1 MRIGSPSLWIS
12 ALLLAVTAN
21 PARAELREYSFD
33 PAHTT
38 VLFLVDHFGFS
49 SVVGRFGEVEGTLR
63 YDPEQ
68 LDASS
73 VEVVVKTASIDTANA
88 DRDEH
93 LRSPD
98 FFNAAEFPTMEFR
111 SEGVEKTGDQSAQ
124 VRGSLTLLGTTLPLS
139 LHVTFNKTGPHPRP
153 DKAGVTVAGFS
164 ARAALRRSEFGMTG
178 FLPNLGDEV
187 EIWLEIEALHEGE

>member
-1 MRIGSPSLWIS
+1 MRIASLSLWIS
-12 ALLLAVTAN
+12 AFAFATAAV

-33 PAHTT
+33 PAHTS

-49 SVVGRFGEVEGTLR
+49 RVVGRFGDVQGTLR

-68 LDASS
+68 VEASS
-73 VEVVVKTASIDTANA
+73 VEAVVQTGSIDTANG

-111 SEGVEKTGDQSAQ
+111 SETVEKTGDQSARVQ
-124 VRGSLTLLGTTLPLS
+124 GTLSLLGATRPIS
-139 LHVTFNKTGPHPRP
+139 LYVTFNKAGPHPLP
-153 DKAGVTVAGFS
+153 DRAGVNVAGFS
-164 ARAALRRSEFGMTG
+164 ARSALRRSEFGMTG
-178 FLPNLGDEV
+178 FLPSLGDEV
-187 EIWLEIEALHEGE
+187 EIWLEIEALHEDE